1 MRRCEWL
8 LAVLSSAWLVSFASG
23 AQPGPLWQST
33 SYKGQEIGKL
43 TGDVY
48 YARTDDYVS
57 AFMVTPDGIVLVEP
71 VGTEH
76 ATWLKG
82 ELARRF
88 GVPVKYVIYS
98 HSHGDHASGAAVF
111 ADTARIIGHEALLGL
126 LAMPAATTQLP
137 QNLRAQDGN
146 GNGRIERGEAQAQIA
161 AGFDFYDADGD
172 GALSGAE
179 ATRGP
184 LKHVAPPDLTYTAQV
199 NITLGGKRVEVI
211 PIPTDHA
218 PDNTV
223 VRFVDGS
230 NVVFASDWITN
241 GRVPFGRERHDADRA
256 REDPPS
262 RGARLRALRLQ
273 PRPSRHEGRRR
284 RELALP
290 RSRCRGCP
298 RRDRRRQDARADAR
312 HRPHER
318 LRRVG
323 VLRAATAAERRGRV
337 SLADREPL
345 KSGPSGAAID
355 TAGWRPIPSSN
366 RP

>member
-1 MRRCEWL
+1 MKFSGWI
-8 LAVLSSAWLVSFASG
+8 LAVLGCSAAGASFAVR

-48 YARTDDYVS
+48 YARTDDYLS
-57 AFMVTPDGIVLVEP
+57 AFMVTPEGIVLVEP
-71 VGTEH
+71 VGPEH
-76 ATWLKG
+76 ANWLKG
-82 ELARRF
+82 ELDRRF

-126 LAMPAATTQLP
+126 LALPAASTPLP

-161 AGFDFYDADGD
+161 AAFDFYDADGD
-172 GALSGAE
+172 GSLTGAE
-179 ATRGP
+179 AARGP
-184 LKHVAPPDLTYTAQV
+184 LKQVVAPDLTYTTQV

-241 GRVPFGRERHDADRA
+241 GRVPFGPNVTMPSELAKIREVEALDFEHFVCSHGRLGTKADVSANLRY
-256 REDPPS
+256 REAVAAAVREAIAAGKTLEQTRDTVLMSDYEEWEFYEQQRPQNVA
-262 RGARLRALRLQ
+262 GAYRLQ
-273 PRPSRHEGRRR
+273 TASR
-284 RELALP
+284 
-290 RSRCRGCP
+290 
-298 RRDRRRQDARADAR
+298 
-312 HRPHER
+312 
-318 LRRVG
+318 
-323 VLRAATAAERRGRV
+323 
-337 SLADREPL
+337 
-345 KSGPSGAAID
+345 
-355 TAGWRPIPSSN
+355 
-366 RP
+366 

>member
-1 MRRCEWL
+1 MKRCGWL
-8 LAVLSSAWLVSFASG
+8 LAVLSCSALLAPFAAV

-71 VGTEH
+71 VGEEH

-111 ADTARIIGHEALLGL
+111 ADTARIIGHEALFGL
-126 LAMPAATTQLP
+126 LALPPASTQLP

-146 GNGRIERGEAQAQIA
+146 GNGRIERSEAQAQIA

-184 LKHVAPPDLTYTAQV
+184 LKQVAPPDLTYTAQV

-241 GRVPFGRERHDADRA
+241 GRVPFGPNVTSPSELAKIRQVEALDFEHFVCSHGRLGTKADVAANLRYREAVAAAVRDAIAAGKTLEQTRDTVLMGDYAEWEFYEQQRPQNVA
-256 REDPPS
+256 
-262 RGARLRALRLQ
+262 GAYRLQ
-273 PRPSRHEGRRR
+273 AASR
-284 RELALP
+284 
-290 RSRCRGCP
+290 
-298 RRDRRRQDARADAR
+298 
-312 HRPHER
+312 
-318 LRRVG
+318 
-323 VLRAATAAERRGRV
+323 
-337 SLADREPL
+337 
-345 KSGPSGAAID
+345 
-355 TAGWRPIPSSN
+355 
-366 RP
+366 

>member
-1 MRRCEWL
+1 MKRNATL
-8 LAVLSSAWLVSFASG
+8 HAVLSCSALVSLAAH

-33 SYKGQEIGKL
+33 TYKGQEIGKL

-71 VGTEH
+71 VGPEH
-76 ATWLKG
+76 AAWLKG

-126 LAMPAATTQLP
+126 IAMPPAATPLP

-146 GNGRIERGEAQAQIA
+146 GNGRIERGEAQAQLA
-161 AGFDFYDADGD
+161 AAFDFYDADGD
-172 GALSGAE
+172 GALTGAE
-179 ATRGP
+179 AARGP
-184 LKHVAPPDLTYTAQV
+184 LKQVAPPDLTYTSQV

-241 GRVPFGRERHDADRA
+241 GRVPFGPNVTSPSELAKIRQVEALDFEHFVCSHGRLGTKADVAANLRYREAVAAAVRDAIAAGKTLEQTRDTVLMSDYAAWEFYEQQRPQNVA
-256 REDPPS
+256 
-262 RGARLRALRLQ
+262 GAYRLQ
-273 PRPSRHEGRRR
+273 
-284 RELALP
+284 
-290 RSRCRGCP
+290 
-298 RRDRRRQDARADAR
+298 
-312 HRPHER
+312 
-318 LRRVG
+318 
-323 VLRAATAAERRGRV
+323 
-337 SLADREPL
+337 
-345 KSGPSGAAID
+345 
-355 TAGWRPIPSSN
+355 TAGR
-366 RP
+366 

>member
-1 MRRCEWL
+1 MRRCEWV
-8 LAVLSSAWLVSFASG
+8 LAVLSSALAASFASD

-57 AFMVTPDGIVLVEP
+57 AFLVTPDGIVLVEP
-71 VGTEH
+71 VGREH
-76 ATWLKG
+76 ATWLKA

-126 LAMPAATTQLP
+126 LAMPAASTQLP

-184 LKHVAPPDLTYTAQV
+184 LKQVAPPDLTYVAQV

-230 NVVFASDWITN
+230 NVVFASDWITS
-241 GRVPFGRERHDADRA
+241 GRVPFGPNVTMPSELAKIRQVEALDFEHFVCSHGRLGTKADVAANLRYREAVAAAVRDAIAAGKTLEQTRDTVLMSDYAEWEFYEQQRPLNIA
-256 REDPPS
+256 
-262 RGARLRALRLQ
+262 GAYRLQ
-273 PRPSRHEGRRR
+273 TASR
-284 RELALP
+284 
-290 RSRCRGCP
+290 
-298 RRDRRRQDARADAR
+298 
-312 HRPHER
+312 
-318 LRRVG
+318 
-323 VLRAATAAERRGRV
+323 
-337 SLADREPL
+337 
-345 KSGPSGAAID
+345 
-355 TAGWRPIPSSN
+355 
-366 RP
+366 

>member
-1 MRRCEWL
+1 MRRCEWSV
-8 LAVLSSAWLVSFASG
+8 AVLSSALVASFASE

-111 ADTARIIGHEALLGL
+111 AETARIIGHEALLGL
-126 LAMPAATTQLP
+126 LALPPAATQLP

-184 LKHVAPPDLTYTAQV
+184 LKQVAPPDLTYTAQV

-241 GRVPFGRERHDADRA
+241 ARVPFGPNVTMPSELAKIRQVEALDFEHFVCSHGRLGTKADVAANLRYREAVAAAVRDAIAAGKTLEQTRDTVLMSDYAEWEFYEQQRPQNVA
-256 REDPPS
+256 
-262 RGARLRALRLQ
+262 GAYRLQ
-273 PRPSRHEGRRR
+273 TASR
-284 RELALP
+284 
-290 RSRCRGCP
+290 
-298 RRDRRRQDARADAR
+298 
-312 HRPHER
+312 
-318 LRRVG
+318 
-323 VLRAATAAERRGRV
+323 
-337 SLADREPL
+337 
-345 KSGPSGAAID
+345 
-355 TAGWRPIPSSN
+355 
-366 RP
+366 